1 MCRSSSY
8 CVSKFGVD
16 YIMGA
21 GDVRVTIIEN
31 PTALTISV
39 ALDTMAAALA
49 NTMNYT
55 ISPIGMGQG
64 VIISGIAQ
72 A

>member
-1 MCRSSSY
+1 MA
-8 CVSKFGVD
+8 V
-16 YIMGA
+16 
-21 GDVRVTIIEN
+21 GDVQVIIIEN
-31 PTALTISV
+31 PTALTISA

-49 NTMNYT
+49 NTMRYN
-55 ISPIGMGQG
+55 IASIGQGQG

>member
-1 MCRSSSY
+1 MA
-8 CVSKFGVD
+8 
-16 YIMGA
+16 A
-21 GDVRVTIIEN
+21 GDAQVTIIED

-39 ALDTMAAALA
+39 ELDRMAGALA

-55 ISPIGMGQG
+55 VSPIGMGKG
-64 VIISGIAQ
+64 VIITGIAQ

>member
-1 MCRSSSY
+1 MA
-8 CVSKFGVD
+8 
-16 YIMGA
+16 A
-21 GDVRVTIIEN
+21 GLVHVTIIEN
-31 PTALTISV
+31 PTALTIS
-39 ALDTMAAALA
+39 AELDRMATALA
-49 NTMNYT
+49 ETMRYN

>member
-1 MCRSSSY
+1 
-8 CVSKFGVD
+8 
-16 YIMGA
+16 MGA
-21 GDVRVTIIEN
+21 GDAQVTIIEN

-39 ALDTMAAALA
+39 ELDRMAGALA
-49 NTMNYT
+49 NTMNYN
-55 ISPIGMGQG
+55 IAAIGMGRA